1 MSTQHVQW
9 LFAVSTMEPY
19 HYDLSLTD
27 FKLETSTFCDH
38 TPTQKDK
45 QCISN
50 SRYKCTEAAK
60 RLRKR
65 ARRKR
70 KGLDD
75 RHQEREG
82 PNVHFRWVL
91 TVESPVQANG
101 CAHVPITNV
110 HVNNVIYCFVYTFLL
125 LMPLFFC
132 YDTFLLVSRQ
142 WIFGNFWEFL
152 IDLYCIKLIQIW
164 YH

>member
-82 PNVHFRWVL
+82 PMYILGGFDSGEPGPSKRL
-91 TVESPVQANG
+91 CTRAN
-101 CAHVPITNV
+101 N
-110 HVNNVIYCFVYTFLL
+110 
-125 LMPLFFC
+125 
-132 YDTFLLVSRQ
+132 
-142 WIFGNFWEFL
+142 
-152 IDLYCIKLIQIW
+152 
-164 YH
+164 